1 MITNETF
8 IDDLLTQ
15 IDTELPSFYEQL
27 KQICSCCF
35 YQDEHTF
42 FARPESYTLPFE
54 DRIWYINHDMLKESD
69 VIRIIIEGIK
79 SQYEQ
84 VLSQIYMR
92 MPHGM
97 KYTAASD
104 FSSTFVMAYN
114 GLGCKEK
121 VLINFG
127 VDLNHFQ
134 AQINGL
140 EKDKNEKW
148 TYRGL
153 PIYHFS
159 LCNCS
164 NFFDNSL
171 IVADRSSMPFC
182 DFNKQHFFYYSTQ
195 NDQVKFDK
203 LFSLEVLWNY
213 LYNIYMPRVLEK
225 HIIVNSLIP
234 IMYSMEEANMIQLII
249 NKYDL

>member
-1 MITNETF
+1 MITNDTF

-15 IDTELPSFYEQL
+15 INVEMPSFYEQL
-27 KQICSCCF
+27 RQICSCCF
-35 YQDEHTF
+35 YVDEQTYS
-42 FARPESYTLPFE
+42 ARPLSYMQPFE
-54 DRIWYINHDMLKESD
+54 DQIWYMNNNMLQKSD
-69 VIRIIIEGIK
+69 VIGIMIKGIK
-79 SQYEQ
+79 GRYEQ
-84 VLSQIYMR
+84 LLSQIYSR
-92 MPHGM
+92 MPH
-97 KYTAASD
+97 KIISTKASN
-104 FSSTFVMAYN
+104 FGHAFVMAYN
-114 GLGCKEK
+114 SLACREK

-127 VDLNHFQ
+127 INLDYFET
-134 AQINGL
+134 QINGL
-140 EKDKNEKW
+140 IKDENGEW
-148 TYRGL
+148 SYRGL
-153 PIYHFS
+153 PIYQFS
-159 LCNCS
+159 LYNCAH
-164 NFFDNSL
+164 FFDNSL